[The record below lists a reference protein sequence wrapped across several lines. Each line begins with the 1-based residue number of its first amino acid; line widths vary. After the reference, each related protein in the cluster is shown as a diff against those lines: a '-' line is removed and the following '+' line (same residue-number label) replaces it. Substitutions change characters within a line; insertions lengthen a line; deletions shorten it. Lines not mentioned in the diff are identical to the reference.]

1 MADVLQ
7 VEMRETRGKRNA
19 RRMRNA
25 GTVPAVLYGHGGPVV
40 SLSVPVEQLDSAIRH
55 GSRVVELAGA
65 VKEGALIQDLQWNT
79 WGNEVLHVDFARV
92 ALDER
97 VTVTLNL
104 ELRGEAPG
112 IKEGGVVDHHLHE
125 AEFEC
130 KAVDMPE
137 KIEVTINSLQLNESI
152 KIADLELPAGVTC
165 LTDPEAMIVQC
176 IEPVE
181 VSEEVA
187 EAGEGEPEVISG
199 RKEEVEE

>member
-112 IKEGGVVDHHLHE
+112 IKEGGV
-125 AEFEC
+125 C
-130 KAVDMPE
+130 RSSSPR
-137 KIEVTINSLQLNESI
+137 
-152 KIADLELPAGVTC
+152 
-165 LTDPEAMIVQC
+165 
-176 IEPVE
+176 
-181 VSEEVA
+181 
-187 EAGEGEPEVISG
+187 SG
-199 RKEEVEE
+199 I